1 MLPDYI
7 AKATPNPAANRAPWY
22 ANTAPS
28 YAGIFL
34 WIGFYNA
41 IAVGTLI
48 HASIGVAILAV
59 AIAGLLSYALYYYA
73 PAMLGMKTGFPL
85 YVIGSSTFG
94 TKGGYLMPG
103 LLMGALQIG
112 WFAVSTYL
120 SATYILRGIHS
131 SAQPGSLPFIVT
143 GVIWGYV
150 MAYIG
155 AKGIQ
160 YVSKLSLFLNLIPF
174 LMLLVVFLKTS
185 GGIASYTPPEPNTFV
200 AFTLLIQIVIGFFAT
215 AGAAGADFG
224 MNNRNARDVRLGGLT
239 GIALAAIFAGCL
251 PLLSVAG
258 AHVLYPGLASYN
270 YDTVI
275 AAIGGLLATA
285 MFFLFTIASIP
296 PACFCAFIAG
306 NSFSTMIPGVPRITS
321 MMAGCTVSIV
331 LAVTGVAAD
340 LIGFFTI
347 VGASF
352 GPICGAIAADYLLS
366 GKRWKGPREGI
377 NWAGYGAWAAGFL
390 VGILPSLPVSPE
402 LKTYAQPA
410 VVYSF
415 ITGFLVYALLA
426 KAGLEPRAVPLEE
439 VGVRQPLGGDG
450 RMKHGSATA

>member
-1 MLPDYI
+1 M
-7 AKATPNPAANRAPWY
+7 
-22 ANTAPS
+22 
-28 YAGIFL
+28 
-34 WIGFYNA
+34 
-41 IAVGTLI
+41 
-48 HASIGVAILAV
+48 
-59 AIAGLLSYALYYYA
+59 
-73 PAMLGMKTGFPL
+73 
-85 YVIGSSTFG
+85 
-94 TKGGYLMPG
+94 
-103 LLMGALQIG
+103 
-112 WFAVSTYL
+112 
-120 SATYILRGIHS
+120 
-131 SAQPGSLPFIVT
+131 
-143 GVIWGYV
+143 
-150 MAYIG
+150 
-155 AKGIQ
+155 
-160 YVSKLSLFLNLIPF
+160 
-174 LMLLVVFLKTS
+174 
-185 GGIASYTPPEPNTFV
+185 
-200 AFTLLIQIVIGFFAT
+200 
-215 AGAAGADFG
+215 
-224 MNNRNARDVRLGGLT
+224 
-239 GIALAAIFAGCL
+239 
-251 PLLSVAG
+251 AG